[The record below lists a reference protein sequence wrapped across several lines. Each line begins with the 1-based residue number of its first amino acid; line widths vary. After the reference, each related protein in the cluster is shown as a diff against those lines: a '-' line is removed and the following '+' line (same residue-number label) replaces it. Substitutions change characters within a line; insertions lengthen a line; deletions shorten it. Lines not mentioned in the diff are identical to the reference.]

1 MHEGVVFLTMHPTFI
16 RKSMA
21 DIRPFRGLYF
31 NPSTIPLQEVIAPPY
46 DKIPSSLHQELL
58 DQTPLNAVRFTRV
71 KEGDS
76 YADSAALL
84 EIFQREGALQRD
96 ENPCLY
102 VVAQSFKDPLGLMK
116 HRTGVLAAC
125 KLEEFRGGGVIPH
138 LRTLSRPREDR
149 FRHIQATNANVSPV
163 VGMYH
168 DPTGS
173 IQRLLERASTGLP
186 FVEFTKGKVIT
197 RLWRIDSP
205 ELTGSL
211 RAAFSDLPLMIAD
224 GHHLYEA
231 ALTYRDMM
239 RLKTRGNVETEPW
252 NFVMTFLSSIDESG
266 HTILP
271 VHRLA
276 NVTRGWD
283 WDVFTL
289 ELSKNFRVK
298 TLENADQMHLAF
310 AKRTSHTIGIVSK
323 KGMLLAGLKDDVPVT
338 ALVGKDLPVEV
349 RDADVTLLHAYV
361 LEKLLGLD
369 WHAQQIPEFVRH
381 AYDIDEA
388 VLAVRSGEAD
398 LAFILNPLRMEQV
411 MQVFRSQLTLPA
423 KSTYFFP
430 YFPTGLVM
438 RRLDEQMR

>member
-1 MHEGVVFLTMHPTFI
+1 MHPTFI
-16 RKSMA
+16 RKSMP

-31 NPSTIPLQEVIAPPY
+31 NPSRIPLEEVVAPPY
-46 DKIPSSLHQELL
+46 DKITPSLHQELL
-58 DQTPLNAVRFTRV
+58 DQTPLNAVRLTRV

-76 YADSAALL
+76 YSDSAALL
-84 EIFQREGALQRD
+84 EMFQREGAVQCD

-102 VVAQSFKDPLGLMK
+102 IVAQSFKDPLGLMK

-125 KLEEFRGGGVIPH
+125 KLEEFRGGAVIPH
-138 LRTLSRPREDR
+138 LKTLPRPREDR
-149 FRHIQATNANVSPV
+149 FRHIQATNINVSPV
-163 VGMYH
+163 VGVYH
-168 DPTGS
+168 DPTGN
-173 IQRLLERASTGLP
+173 IAPLLEEASSGLP
-186 FVEFTKGKVIT
+186 LLEFTRGKVIT
-197 RLWRIDSP
+197 RLWRIDSS
-205 ELTGSL
+205 EMSERI
-211 RAAFSDLPLMIAD
+211 RAAFLDIPLLIAD

-239 RLKTRGNVETEPW
+239 RLKTGGNLESEPW

-271 VHRLA
+271 VHRLVH
-276 NVTRGWD
+276 VTRSWD
-283 WDVFTL
+283 WDVFIL

-298 TLENADQMHLAF
+298 TLDNADQMHLAF
-310 AKRTSHTIGIVSK
+310 AKRSPHTIGIVSK

-338 ALVGKDLPVEV
+338 ALVGKDLPAEV
-349 RDADVTLLHAYV
+349 RNADVTLLHAHV

-381 AYDIDEA
+381 TYDIDEA
-388 VLAVRSGEAD
+388 ILEVRNGKAD

-411 MQVFRSQLTLPA
+411 IQVFRSRVALPA